1 MVTTRAGAKTV
12 VANGAT
18 GSRNPWIHAPSRVLL
33 LWFAVSLPLVCWD
46 TIYVLGR
53 PLTMEGGAWHWPFYV
68 PYKLYGEVD
77 HVYGWKA
84 FDAKLGFTGAQGFL
98 NAIETAM
105 YLYYIYVY
113 WTQGVPAAAVAG
125 GTAKVIAGRDASKTI
140 VLVGKPAATAV
151 LVAFSAFVMT
161 LSKTVL
167 YCTCPPFSD
176 RAMNQLLVKNRTSAK
191 CCADLFDFSQGCA
204 STLAAMT
211 TSATMPCASS
221 FSCGSSPSK
230 YALNSS

>member
-1 MVTTRAGAKTV
+1 MATTRAGAKTV

-125 GTAKVIAGRDASKTI
+125 GTAKVIAGRDASKTT
-140 VLVGKPAATAV
+140 VLVGKPAAKAV

-167 YCTCPPFSD
+167 YWLCEYFGSYENIGHN
-176 RAMNQLLVKNRTSAK
+176 AMRELIFLWIIPNGAWLVGPTY
-191 CCADLFDFSQGCA
+191 LIYELSQEIVEG
-204 STLAAMT
+204 L
-211 TSATMPCASS
+211 TMASS
-221 FSCGSSPSK
+221 GAV
-230 YALNSS
+230 ALKSD